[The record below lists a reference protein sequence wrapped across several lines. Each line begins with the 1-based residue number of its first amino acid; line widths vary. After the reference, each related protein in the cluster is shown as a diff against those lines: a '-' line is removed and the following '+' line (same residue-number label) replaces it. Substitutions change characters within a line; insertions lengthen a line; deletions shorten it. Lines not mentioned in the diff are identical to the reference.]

1 MNTPQRDFFYGG
13 GEQQKKF
20 GGGGGE
26 LSISAIQP
34 ISFFELLRREDFIR
48 SFAPF
53 LRHFAAAE

>member
-26 LSISAIQP
+26 LSDERLA
-34 ISFFELLRREDFIR
+34 ISF
-48 SFAPF
+48 
-53 LRHFAAAE
+53 